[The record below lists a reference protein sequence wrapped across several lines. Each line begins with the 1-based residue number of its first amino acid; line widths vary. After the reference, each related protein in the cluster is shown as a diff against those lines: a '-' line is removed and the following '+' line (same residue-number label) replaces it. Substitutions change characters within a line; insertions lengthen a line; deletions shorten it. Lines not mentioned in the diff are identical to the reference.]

1 MKKLQFTQIATWAV
15 TLSLVSAA
23 PANAQFADKLAIFVV
38 ANATSPNA
46 AELAIEQR
54 LLDVEFDVQI
64 VAQADANDDVVVGAH
79 LLLISATVSSG
90 TVATNM
96 PGLAG
101 YQIPIID
108 WEPAL
113 YDALG
118 FSAGDGGEFGT
129 TEINIVDA
137 SHPLAAGLPEG
148 LVTITTVSKQ
158 VSFGRPEG
166 EVNTIGV
173 NPADPSQVVLFAYE
187 TGAAMAVGNAPARRV
202 GTFLLNDV
210 ADSMTEEGWALVD
223 SSVVWAMGGG
233 ATSVSNKETAAPS
246 EYALSN
252 NYPNPFNPSTNISF
266 SVPKKSHV
274 RLTVWNALGEKVAT
288 LVDEVRA
295 AGEHTVR
302 FDASNLSSGVYF
314 YRFDAGSIRYAKK
327 MLFLK

>member
-1 MKKLQFTQIATWAV
+1 MKKQRFIQIAMWAATISFV
-15 TLSLVSAA
+15 FAV
-23 PANAQFADKLAIFVV
+23 PANAQFADKLAILVV
-38 ANATSPNA
+38 ADATTPNA

-54 LLDVEFDVQI
+54 LLGMEFDVQI
-64 VAQADANDDVVVGAH
+64 VSQANANDDVVVGAH

-101 YQIPIID
+101 YEIPIIN
-108 WEPAL
+108 WEPFL

-129 TEINIVDA
+129 TEINIVNA
-137 SHPLAAGLPEG
+137 SHQLAAGLPEG

-166 EVNTIGV
+166 EVDTVAV
-173 NPADPSQVVLFAYE
+173 NPLDSSQVVLFAYE

-210 ADSMTEEGWALVD
+210 ADSMTDEGWALVD
-223 SSVVWAMGGG
+223 SSIVWAMGSGT
-233 ATSVSNKETAAPS
+233 TSVSNKETAVPS

-252 NYPNPFNPSTNISF
+252 NYPNPFNPSTSISF
-266 SVPKKSHV
+266 SVPKPSRV
-274 RLTVWNALGEKVAT
+274 RLTVWNTLGVKVAT
-288 LVDEVRA
+288 LVDEVRT

>member
-1 MKKLQFTQIATWAV
+1 MKKLQFVQVATWAV
-15 TLSLVSAA
+15 VISFVLTV

-38 ANATSPNA
+38 ADGTNPNA

-54 LLDVEFDVQI
+54 LLDVEFDVI
-64 VAQADANDDVVVGAH
+64 RVSQAEANDDVVVGAH

-101 YQIPIID
+101 YEIPIID

-113 YDALG
+113 YDELG
-118 FSAGDGGEFGT
+118 FAAANGGEFGT
-129 TEINIVDA
+129 MDINIVDA
-137 SHPLAAGLPEG
+137 SHPLAAGFPEG

-158 VSFGRPEG
+158 VSFGQPLG
-166 EVNTIGV
+166 DVNIIGD
-173 NPADPSQVVLFAYE
+173 NPNDPSQVVLFGYE

-210 ADSMTEEGWALVD
+210 ADSMTDEGWALVD
-223 SSVVWAMGGG
+223 STVFWAMGG
-233 ATSVSNKETAAPS
+233 ATTSVSDKETAVPT
-246 EYALSN
+246 EYALSY
-252 NYPNPFNPSTNISF
+252 NYPNPFNPSTTISF
-266 SVPKKSHV
+266 SVPKPSRV
-274 RLTVWNALGEKVAT
+274 RLTVWNTLGERVAT
-288 LVDEVRA
+288 VVDEVRA

-302 FDASNLSSGVYF
+302 FDASSVSSGIYVYKL
-314 YRFDAGSIRYAKK
+314 DAGGIRYARK